1 MNYQT
6 DFDSWKERIEA
17 LPLLETKLPNRPI
30 DSVTADAET
39 LAQEALQ
46 DKDALLAAG
55 LSEIIIT
62 ELPSLAGATRY
73 CQANWMSEYRA
84 QQEAQKEWLDKS
96 PEAYNLRDTILHHF
110 SFAFR
115 NYPNLKTKVSRVR
128 EGNAHSDMIQ
138 DLIDLAILGEK
149 NPEPLAEINYDVNL
163 NALARTSSHSMSE
176 LLALSN
182 GSKDEQNA
190 SKILRDKAY
199 TLLAES
205 MSTIREYGRYAFW
218 QDEDRRKKYF
228 AK

>member
-1 MNYQT
+1 MNYQN

-17 LPLLETKLPNRPI
+17 LSLLKTKLPNRPI

-39 LAQEALQ
+39 LAQQALQ

-84 QQEAQKEWLDKS
+84 QQEAQKEWLEKS
-96 PEAYNLRDTILHHF
+96 PEAYNLRDIMLHHF

-115 NYPNLKTKVSRVR
+115 NYPNLKTNVSRIR